1 MGVAVIDNHPKVHPY
16 MTSVE
21 HAMPAKTLVEALRVD
36 VEDALA
42 SLIPEQDPDILYAP
56 ARYVLSGGGKR
67 LRPVLLLLTAEAF
80 GARRQDA
87 MPAALAVEV
96 FHNFTLVHD
105 DIMDNAATRRG
116 NPTIHTKWDE
126 STAILSGDYLMG
138 LSYKLLAETP
148 AGNQAAMQ
156 RVYHRMVQLLC
167 EGQALDKAFETRS
180 DVTVDEYI
188 RMIDG
193 KTAALLEAVFELGGL
208 IGGCDAAAQEKL
220 QLLGR
225 AVGRAFQIQDDLLDI
240 TASTAKWG
248 KKIGGDLIEGKKT
261 YLLLRA
267 LESENEVMRA
277 FFEKIVIHNGL
288 AEDKIPKA
296 KQLLE
301 ENGILNDAKEAVL
314 HHTSIAQDC
323 MQVLGDSEAAAT
335 VRWLLDAM
343 QTRLH

>member
-1 MGVAVIDNHPKVHPY
+1 

-21 HAMPAKTLVEALRVD
+21 HARPAKALVEALRVD

-42 SLIPEQDPDILYAP
+42 NLIPEQKPESLYAP

-80 GARRQDA
+80 GTTRQQA

-105 DIMDNAATRRG
+105 DIMDNADTRRG

-138 LSYKLLAETP
+138 LSYQLLAATP
-148 AGNQAAMQ
+148 AGNQARMQ
-156 RVYHRMVQLLC
+156 QVYHRMVQRLC
-167 EGQALDKAFETRS
+167 EGQALDKDFETRS

-188 RMIDG
+188 QMIDG

-208 IGGCDAAAQEKL
+208 VGNCDQAAQEKL
-220 QLLGR
+220 QLLGQ

-240 TASTAKWG
+240 TAATAKWG

-267 LESENEVMRA
+267 LESDNEVARA
-277 FFEKIVIHNGL
+277 FFEKIVAHNGL

-301 ENGILNDAKEAVL
+301 ENGILNDAKQAVL

-323 MQVLGDSEAAAT
+323 LQVLGDSEAAAT

>member
-1 MGVAVIDNHPKVHPY
+1 MQQRCIDNHHKVSPY
-16 MTSVE
+16 MTPVE
-21 HAMPAKTLVEALRVD
+21 HAQTAKELVAALRAD
-36 VEDALA
+36 VETALA
-42 SLIPEQDPDILYAP
+42 ALIPEQEPDILYAP

-80 GARRQDA
+80 GATRQSA

-105 DIMDNAATRRG
+105 DIMDNASTRRG
-116 NPTIHTKWDE
+116 NPTIHTRWDE

-138 LSYKLLAETP
+138 LSYRLLAATP
-148 AGNQAAMQ
+148 AGDQAAMQ
-156 RVYHRMVQLLC
+156 AVYHRMVQLLC
-167 EGQALDKAFETRS
+167 EGQAQDKAFETRA

-193 KTAALLEAVFELGGL
+193 KTAALLEAVFEIGGL
-208 IGGCDAAAQEKL
+208 VGGCDSAVQAKL

-225 AVGRAFQIQDDLLDI
+225 SVGRAFQIQDDLLDI

-267 LESENEVMRA
+267 LESGNEEARA
-277 FFEKIVIHNGL
+277 FFEKIVAHNGL

-301 ENGILNDAKEAVL
+301 ENGILNDAKQAVL
-314 HHTSIAQDC
+314 HHTSIARDC
-323 MQVLGDSEAAAT
+323 MQVLGDSEAAT
-335 VRWLLDAM
+335 TIRWLLDAM

>member
-1 MGVAVIDNHPKVHPY
+1 

-21 HAMPAKTLVEALRVD
+21 HARPAKELVEALRAD
-36 VEDALA
+36 VEAALA
-42 SLIPEQDPDILYAP
+42 TLVPEKEPETLYAP

-80 GARRQDA
+80 GVSSKQA

-138 LSYKLLAETP
+138 LSYQLLAETP
-148 AGNQAAMQ
+148 AGDQAALQ
-156 RVYHRMVQLLC
+156 SVYHRMVQLLC
-167 EGQALDKAFETRS
+167 EGQAMDTAFETRT
-180 DVTVDEYI
+180 DVTVAEYMQ
-188 RMIDG
+188 MIDG
-193 KTAALLEAVFELGGL
+193 KTAALLEAVFEMGGL
-208 IGGCDAAAQEKL
+208 VGGCDSAAQEKL

-225 AVGRAFQIQDDLLDI
+225 SVGRAFQIQDDLLDI
-240 TASTAKWG
+240 TAETAKWG

-267 LESENEVMRA
+267 LETEDEATRA
-277 FFEKIVIHNGL
+277 FFEKIVAHNGL

-301 ENGILNDAKEAVL
+301 ENGILNDARQAVL
-314 HHTSIAQDC
+314 HHTSIAQEC

-335 VRWLLDAM
+335 IRWLLEAM
-343 QTRLH
+343 QTRMH

>member
-1 MGVAVIDNHPKVHPY
+1 
-16 MTSVE
+16 MTSVA
-21 HAMPAKTLVEALRVD
+21 HAQPAKELVAALRAD
-36 VEDALA
+36 VETALA
-42 SLIPEQDPDILYAP
+42 TLIPEQEPDILYAP
-56 ARYVLSGGGKR
+56 ARYVLAGGGKR
-67 LRPVLLLLTAEAF
+67 LRPVLLLLTAEAL
-80 GARRQDA
+80 GASRQDA

-105 DIMDNAATRRG
+105 DIMDNASTRRG
-116 NPTIHTKWDE
+116 NPTIHTRWDE

-138 LSYKLLAETP
+138 LSYRLLAATP
-148 AGNQAAMQ
+148 TGNQASMQ
-156 RVYHRMVQLLC
+156 DVYHRMVQLLC
-167 EGQALDKAFETRS
+167 EGQALDKAFETRA
-180 DVTVDEYI
+180 DVTVEEYI

-193 KTAALLEAVFELGGL
+193 KTAALLEAVFEIGGL
-208 IGGCDAAAQEKL
+208 VGGCGVDVQEKL

-225 AVGRAFQIQDDLLDI
+225 SVGRAFQIQDDLLDI

-267 LESENEVMRA
+267 LESGNEEART
-277 FFEKIVIHNGL
+277 FFEKIVVHSGL

-301 ENGILNDAKEAVL
+301 ENGILNDAKQAVL
-314 HHTSIAQDC
+314 HHTSIARDC

-335 VRWLLDAM
+335 IRWLLDAM